1 MYNYSIKL
9 ASNQRASYWQDP
21 LESAVISCGT
31 IHGGYARNVIA
42 DKVEIEGTVR
52 YFEDNVKKL
61 IKERMG
67 TICTGIATSFG
78 NASIDLHYEDETPV
92 TANMDERSL
101 EAVKKAT
108 MKIVGKDNIFE
119 PPVQTMGGE
128 DFSFYLKER
137 PGAREKCPGASCLSY
152 VYGIIPLS
160 VQ

>member
-1 MYNYSIKL
+1 MHNYSIKL

-61 IKERMG
+61 IKERMR

-78 NASIDLHYEDETPV
+78 NTSIDVHYEDDYPV
-92 TANMDERSL
+92 TANDDVISL

-108 MKIVGKDNIFE
+108 IKIVGTESE
-119 PPVQTMGGE
+119 PLQAMGSE
-128 DFSFYLKER
+128 DFSFYLKEC
-137 PGAREKCPGASCLSY
+137 PGVREK
-152 VYGIIPLS
+152 
-160 VQ
+160 